1 MMELATLI
9 AALASC
15 LTALVG
21 LFTIYEMKKQRES
34 AYKPLLTFDYIPIKV
49 REEDGKTLF
58 NGKESF
64 QPEIILHN
72 IGNGTATNISVN
84 WKINYDYIAKQI
96 QKLDIEHKLK
106 IDFSKSLISIKS
118 CTKEFDSKFGGTTI
132 DHSEYFDILEA
143 KETCSKIQIPHL
155 LKNCISV
162 LLFLERNSLISQKSS
177 KRIDSILK
185 TKLPVKI
192 AVNYNDMQNKCWKR
206 KMSFILDFDFVV
218 TRLDNGKLETGFLNG
233 YIKIV

>member
-1 MMELATLI
+1 MELATLI

-34 AYKPLLTFDYIPIKV
+34 SYKPFLCFDFISLKV
-49 REEDGKTLF
+49 NEENGKILF
-58 NGKESF
+58 NGKQSF
-64 QPEIILHN
+64 QPEIVLHN
-72 IGNGTATNISVN
+72 IGNGTATNISID
-84 WKINYDYIAKQI
+84 WKINYDYIVKQI

-106 IDFSKSLISIKS
+106 INLSKSLISIES
-118 CTKEFDSKFGGTTI
+118 CTNEFDSKFGGTTK
-132 DHSEYFDILEA
+132 DRSEFFDVLEA
-143 KETCSKIQIPHL
+143 KETCSNIQIPHL

-185 TKLPVKI
+185 IKLPVKI
-192 AVNYNDMQNKCWKR
+192 IVNYNDMQNKYWKR
-206 KMSFILDFDFVV
+206 RMSFIFDFDFVI
-218 TRLDNGKLETGFLNG
+218 TQLDNGNLETDFLNG